1 MPPDDGNFPRD
12 DESTGDLVL
21 AEHALEGDPVAVGR
35 VLAMLRAPEFAAFL
49 RGRGATATEA
59 EDLIG
64 NLIGDCFG
72 GERAK
77 GGLHRL
83 LGRYNG
89 ACPLP
94 AFLRRAAVN
103 RLISLK
109 RKQVLRREAE
119 PARDDAGAA
128 VLELPAREASEGDE
142 EIIPLLRETLHA
154 AFAAVD
160 PERMVLFRLVHT
172 HGVPQKRVAA
182 IWGWHESKVSRALE
196 AVRVEL
202 KAAIL
207 DGIRRRDAWLDL
219 RWEDFVAL
227 CSESNDLFGG

>member
-49 RGRGATATEA
+49 RGRGATVTEA

-72 GERAK
+72 GERVK

-89 ACPLP
+89 TCPLP

-109 RKQVLRREAE
+109 RKQALRREAE
-119 PARDDAGAA
+119 PSGEDGRAA
-128 VLELPAREASEGDE
+128 ILELPARAASEGDE
-142 EIIPLLRETLHA
+142 EIIPLLRDALHA

-160 PERMVLFRLVHT
+160 PERLVLFRLVHT

-182 IWGWHESKVSRALE
+182 IWGWHESKVSRALD
-196 AVRVEL
+196 ALRGEL

-227 CSESNDLFGG
+227 CAESNDLFGD